1 MLLKNSLRSFATK
14 LGFSKSHV
22 WVKFDTES
30 QTGRLGITN
39 FAQKSIGDVSSL

>member
-1 MLLKNSLRSFATK
+1 MLLKKTIRSFATK

-22 WVKFDTES
+22 WVKYDSEA

-39 FAQKSIGDVSSL
+39 FAQK